1 MTVVNTTNAA
11 IGALYNAEL
20 TWGAGFITVLLLAAA
35 AFIIGRWF

>member
-1 MTVVNTTNAA
+1 MTVVNTTNAT